1 MLKQDLFKYGSLP
14 STTKFFGRKQELQQ
28 IETIF
33 TKSRRLVITG
43 IDGQGKTNLAIEIG
57 RRSKKKVCFIDYV
70 AGSNINAIDLAV
82 KTLADVMDS
91 HAVAKGVAEATEA
104 LNKIPT
110 LLIFDNLENVQSQQL
125 VSLLKVAKQWSETGK
140 CRVLITS
147 KTFDYKS
154 YDNEYKK
161 LALSGLIEKDAI
173 EYFQY
178 TWQLAGDLK
187 LPKSSDLLQ
196 LFKLINF
203 QPLLIKLL
211 VKLLQEIQPII
222 LKENLEKLLSE
233 SNQANQLWLILNF
246 ILKNIKIE
254 IQKTGIA
261 YWLAEV
267 LHGNRNTK
275 KLSINSKTLKLLPR
289 MGVFQNGAF
298 EPDFLEITD
307 ITKRQWD
314 LLNSVLLDIGLIQFE
329 KLPLFKVPYIKY
341 HPILAPIL
349 WSHMAAKEKNK
360 VFRDYQQRY
369 AQLSAY
375 MSYEEGKNTDQV
387 RNLIRRDFPNLI
399 HAVNNA
405 LEAKVTWAPQFVKNL
420 NLYLTVFG
428 FEQDKEL
435 LTKKA
440 EAMLKK

>member
-1 MLKQDLFKYGSLP
+1 MLKQDLFKYGGLP
-14 STTKFFGRKQELQQ
+14 STSKFFGRKQELQQ

-33 TKSRRLVITG
+33 TKSRRFVITG

-91 HAVAKGVAEATEA
+91 YTVAKGVAEATEA
-104 LNKIPT
+104 LNEIPT

-125 VSLLKVAKQWSETGK
+125 VNLLSVAKQWSETGE

-154 YDNEYKK
+154 YDTEYKK
-161 LALSGLIEKDAI
+161 LALTGLIEKDAI

-178 TWQLAGDLK
+178 TWQLAGNLK
-187 LPKSSDLLQ
+187 YPKSSDLLQ

-211 VKLLQEIQPII
+211 VKLLQKIQPIV
-222 LKENLEKLLSE
+222 LKENLDKLLSE
-233 SNQANQLWLILNF
+233 PNQANQLWLILNF
-246 ILKNIKIE
+246 MLKNLKIE

-261 YWLAEV
+261 YWLAKV
-267 LHGNRNTK
+267 SHGNLNTK
-275 KLSINSKTLKLLPR
+275 KLSINSKTLRLLPR
-289 MGVFQNGAF
+289 LGVFQNGAF

-307 ITKRQWD
+307 ITRRQWD
-314 LLNSVLLDIGLIQFE
+314 LLSSVLLDIGLIQFE
-329 KLPLFKVPYIKY
+329 RLPLFRVPYIKF

-349 WSHMAAKEKNK
+349 WSHIAKERDK
-360 VFRDYQQRY
+360 VFSDYQQRY

-399 HAVNNA
+399 HAVSSA
-405 LEAKVTWAPQFVKNL
+405 LDTKATWAPQFVKNL

-440 EAMLKK
+440 EAMPKK